1 MLKSNDTI
9 IKDSVRYR
17 EILALKQ
24 LLSLNT
30 PAIST
35 LSSEPVWKI
44 LIIDKYGQDIISPL
58 LSVKQLRELGVTL
71 HLMLPNKREPLP
83 DVPAVY
89 FISPTEENISL
100 LCDDLKSAM
109 YDSFYIN
116 MIYPMSRIQLENLA
130 TAAVHGGT
138 MQQVQKLTDQYL
150 NFIALEDDFFILK
163 RFKENSSIS
172 YHAMNDPTI
181 SVQQMDALIDEIAKS
196 LFSICVTM
204 GIVPIIRCGK
214 DNAAEQVAIK
224 LDQKIRDSLRDA
236 RNNLFTQDSFK
247 PGQMK
252 FQRPVL
258 VIADR
263 GLDLATMLHH
273 TWTYQAL
280 IHDVLDFDLNRIVMV
295 DKTGKK
301 KDYEM
306 CSIGDNLW
314 KNHRGSAFPLV
325 AEAIQEDLEAYRKN
339 EDEIKRLKNVM
350 GMENIE
356 NEDAAL
362 LLGSTTSKLQSAV
375 ESLPELLE
383 KKRLIDL
390 HTNVATTV
398 LDIIKERKLDT
409 LFEYEEKILN
419 RQAGEINIKELMKNC
434 SNPMDALRLC
444 LINYLCSTTITE
456 EELKEQTDI
465 LEERQV
471 SLDAIAFAKR
481 IRSFSNM
488 NKMGEMHQGAGTKT
502 VSMFSKL
509 LNQSSKFVMEGVKNL
524 VPKKH
529 NLPLTQMVDK
539 IIDTRPS
546 VTGVSSADSDEYRY
560 FDPKIMH
567 AASKDM
573 LKPKSGQ
580 LAQDVI
586 VFQIGGGNYV
596 EYQNLVEYAKTKGI
610 ERLTYGCTELVTPKQ
625 FIEQLEKLG
634 SKLRS

>member
-1 MLKSNDTI
+1 MIKINEVAV
-9 IKDSVRYR
+9 KDSVRHR
-17 EILALKQ
+17 QILALKQ
-24 LLSLNT
+24 LLNLNAPT
-30 PAIST
+30 IST
-35 LSSEPVWKI
+35 LSSEPVWKVI
-44 LIIDKYGQDIISPL
+44 IIDKYGQDIISPL

-71 HLMLPNKREPLP
+71 HLLIHNKREPLP

-100 LCDDLKSAM
+100 VCEDLKTAM

-130 TAAVHGGT
+130 ASAVHGGT

-150 NFIALEDDFFILK
+150 NFIALEDDFIILR

-172 YHAMNDPTI
+172 YHAMNDPNI

-204 GIVPIIRCGK
+204 GVVPIIRCGK

-236 RNNLFTQDSFK
+236 RNNLFVQDSFK

-252 FQRPVL
+252 FQRPIL
-258 VIADR
+258 IIADR

-280 IHDVLDFDLNRIVMV
+280 IHDVLDFDLNRIVMI
-295 DKTGKK
+295 DKSGKK

-306 CSIGDNLW
+306 CSIGDSLW
-314 KNHRGSAFPLV
+314 KKHRGSAFPLV
-325 AEAIQEDLEAYRKN
+325 AEAIQEDLETYRKN
-339 EDEIKRLKNVM
+339 EEEIKRLKHVM
-350 GMENIE
+350 GIDNVEND
-356 NEDAAL
+356 DAAL
-362 LLGSTTSKLQSAV
+362 ILGNTTSKLQSAV

-409 LFEYEEKILN
+409 LFENEEKILN
-419 RQAGEINIKELMKNC
+419 RQANDVNIKELINNC
-434 SNPMDALRLC
+434 SDPIDALRLC
-444 LINYLCSTTITE
+444 LINYLCSTTITDN
-456 EELKEQTDI
+456 ELKEQTDI
-465 LEERQV
+465 LKERNI

-481 IRSFSNM
+481 IRSFTNM

-539 IIDTRPS
+539 IVDTRPS
-546 VTGVSSADSDEYRY
+546 VTGISTADSDEYCY
-560 FDPKIMH
+560 FDPKVMNT
-567 AASKDM
+567 SNKDM

-610 ERLTYGCTELVTPKQ
+610 ERITYGCTELVTPKQ
-625 FIEQLEKLG
+625 FIEQMEKLG
-634 SKLRS
+634 SKLR